1 MEEITRLIREAIGH
15 TRDLARGLSPVLLQ
29 SKGLAV
35 ALQDLAESTTRHMRG
50 VRCRCET
57 GVPEPVPPDDA
68 AIHLYRIAQEAVA
81 NAVKHG
87 RATEI
92 VIVLRLTGDRL
103 VLAIEDNGRGFQ
115 EGAAG
120 GTGMGLRVMHYRAG
134 IIGGSLEIV
143 RGPGSGVTVTC
154 TVGALP
160 RGPVSLTE

>member
-1 MEEITRLIREAIGH
+1 M
-15 TRDLARGLSPVLLQ
+15 
-29 SKGLAV
+29 
-35 ALQDLAESTTRHMRG
+35 
-50 VRCRCET
+50 
-57 GVPEPVPPDDA
+57 
-68 AIHLYRIAQEAVA
+68 A

-92 VIVLRLTGDRL
+92 VIGLRLVGDRL

-143 RGPGSGVTVTC
+143 RGPGSGVTVSC
-154 TVGALP
+154 TVGAVG
-160 RGPVSLTE
+160 RAAGSLTE